1 MGNIYNSLKNVF
13 QILKKENNSNIAFGL
28 ILIVLFTIPLSYALN
43 SVATGML
50 LLITIFTFQKKNFTF
65 QLNLI
70 YPILLYV
77 LMLLSFFWS
86 IDQKTTLTAIFKEI
100 PLLIIPLAFMLF
112 KDFSK
117 DQKQK
122 IIQFYSYGILL
133 FTVFYYLKAII
144 RFILS
149 HNTEVFFYHELVTKD
164 VNAIHVSVYVSM
176 AFFHFFIKIKKEIID
191 YIAMT
196 LLFAMVFLLASK
208 NIIIVFI
215 GLLLI
220 YYLFLTKISRRMR
233 MRNLILFLLF
243 LFSLSFVGKIRDRF
257 MVEIQTNTKVSFSAD
272 VDLNKQT
279 GINNIS
285 IVEAWTKEYF
295 APSDYFPG
303 TAFRV
308 YQFRMFLELFHEEP
322 VFWTGYGLNA
332 SKEKLLEKEKKY
344 NLHEGYGTYNFHN
357 QYIQNFAELGVF
369 GFVLLMIM
377 LVLNVRNAFK
387 SKDFIHFAFAILM
400 ISLFLTESFLWRQR
414 GVVFFTIMYCLFNSK
429 SVDLMHKTEN
439 K

>member
-1 MGNIYNSLKNVF
+1 MKNVF
-13 QILKKENNSNIAFGL
+13 QILKKEININIAFGL

-43 SVATGML
+43 SVAVGIL
-50 LLITIFTFQKKNFTF
+50 LFVTFLTFQKKNFTL

-86 IDQKTTLTAIFKEI
+86 IDQKTTLTAILKEI
-100 PLLIIPLAFMLF
+100 PLLIIPLAFILF

-117 DQKQK
+117 EQKQK

-133 FTVFYYLKAII
+133 FAVFYYVKAIA
-144 RFILS
+144 RFIIT
-149 HNTEVFFYHELVTKD
+149 HNTDVFFYHELVTKD
-164 VNAIHVSVYVSM
+164 VNAIHVSVYVSI
-176 AFFHFFIKIKKEIID
+176 AFFCFFIKTKKSILD
-191 YIAMT
+191 YIALT

-208 NIIIVFI
+208 NIIVVFI
-215 GLLLI
+215 GLLII
-220 YYLFLTKISRRMR
+220 YYLFLTKISRKMR

-257 MVEIQTNTKVSFSAD
+257 MVEIQTNTKVSLSDD
-272 VDLNKQT
+272 VELNKQT

-285 IVEAWTKEYF
+285 IVEAWTNEHF

-332 SKEKLLEKEKKY
+332 SKEKLLAKEKKY

-357 QYIQNFAELGVF
+357 QYIQNFAELGVL

-377 LVLNVRNAFK
+377 LVVNIRNAFK
-387 SKDFIHFAFAILM
+387 SKDFVHFAFAILM

-429 SVDLMHKTEN
+429 SVDSKPKTEE
-439 K
+439 KQT

>member
-86 IDQKTTLTAIFKEI
+86 IDQKTTLTAILKEI

-257 MVEIQTNTKVSFSAD
+257 MVEIQTNTKVSLSAD

>member
-13 QILKKENNSNIAFGL
+13 QILKKENNSNIAFVL

-86 IDQKTTLTAIFKEI
+86 IDQKTTLTAILKEI

-164 VNAIHVSVYVSM
+164 VNAIHVSVYVSI

-257 MVEIQTNTKVSFSAD
+257 MVEIQTNTKVSLSAD

>member
-176 AFFHFFIKIKKEIID
+176 AFFHIFNKIKKEIID

>member
-13 QILKKENNSNIAFGL
+13 QILKKENNSNIAFVL

-43 SVATGML
+43 SVAAGML

-86 IDQKTTLTAIFKEI
+86 IDQKTTLTAILKEI

-257 MVEIQTNTKVSFSAD
+257 MVEIQTNTKVSLSAD